1 MVKFL
6 IVRLSSIGDIVLTT
20 PVVRMLKQQVENA
33 EIHYLTRTQYAS
45 ILENNPYVTKVH
57 IYDDKDKA
65 FIENL
70 RNEFFDYVIDLHK
83 NIRTHFLKNKLG
95 IHAFTFDKLNWE
107 KWLMVNFKKNK
118 LPNKHIVERYLES
131 TKVFDVENDNK
142 GLDYF
147 VSSEDEVN
155 LLSLPNEMAYGY
167 LAFSIGAQHFTK
179 RMPNEKIIEICQN
192 IKMPVILLGG
202 KEDFKNAELISS
214 SIEDSKI
221 YNACGKYN
229 LNQSASLVRQAKVV
243 ITGDTGLM
251 HIAAAFKK
259 RIISVWGNTI
269 PEFGMYPYLPDA
281 NSIIIEVE
289 NLKCRPCS
297 KIGFKKCPKKHFKC
311 MQNIDSK
318 KTADLAN
325 LLLQKPFM

>member
-20 PVVRMLKQQVENA
+20 PVVRMLKEQVNES
-33 EIHYLTRTQYAS
+33 EIHYLTKPQYAS
-45 ILENNPYVTKVH
+45 ILESNPYVTKVH
-57 IYDDKDKA
+57 IYKEKDKE
-65 FIENL
+65 FIDNL
-70 RNEFFDYVIDLHK
+70 RDDFFDYIIDLHK
-83 NIRTHFLKNKLG
+83 NIRTHFFKNKLG
-95 IHAFTFDKLNWE
+95 IHTFTFDKLNWE
-107 KWLMVNFKKNK
+107 KWIMVNFKKNK
-118 LPNKHIVERYLES
+118 LPKKHIVERYLES

-147 VSSEDEVN
+147 IPAKDEVN
-155 LLSLPNEMAYGY
+155 LLSLPEEVAFGY
-167 LAFSIGAQHFTK
+167 VGFAIGAQHFTK
-179 RMPNEKIIEICQN
+179 RLPSEKIIEICQ
-192 IKMPVILLGG
+192 KLEKSVILLGG
-202 KEDFKNAELISS
+202 KEDFEAAEIIKASVTNNS
-214 SIEDSKI
+214 V

-229 LNQSASLVRQAKVV
+229 LNQSASLVRQAKLI
-243 ITGDTGLM
+243 ITNDTGLM
-251 HIAAAFKK
+251 HIAAALKK

-311 MQNIDSK
+311 MQNIESK
-318 KTADLAN
+318 KVAELAN
-325 LLLQKPFM
+325 LLLIKAF